1 MRKIVVVDHRPE
13 WAQAY
18 AREAERIAAILGDNL
33 VSIHH
38 IGSTSVP
45 GLAAK
50 PIIDIL
56 PVVRD
61 IAAVDLCNAA
71 FAALGYTAM
80 GEFGIPGRRYFH
92 KGGDERTHHVHI
104 FAADNRAAIERHLA
118 VPAYLR
124 AHPDE
129 ARAYGNLK
137 KALAARFPCDWE
149 GYCDGKDAFVQAL
162 EKRAL
167 EWYRQNGG

>member
-56 PVVRD
+56 LSL
-61 IAAVDLCNAA
+61 I
-71 FAALGYTAM
+71 
-80 GEFGIPGRRYFH
+80 
-92 KGGDERTHHVHI
+92 HI
-104 FAADNRAAIERHLA
+104 
-118 VPAYLR
+118 
-124 AHPDE
+124 
-129 ARAYGNLK
+129 
-137 KALAARFPCDWE
+137 
-149 GYCDGKDAFVQAL
+149 
-162 EKRAL
+162 
-167 EWYRQNGG
+167 